1 MKKKL
6 VLIAASL
13 INILTSAQI
22 PQSSY
27 VEKEVFKNEDVV
39 FRQIDEHTWVGNG
52 HLMFN
57 ESLYLIEGKEKAIL
71 IDAGTKIRN
80 LKQIVSRLT
89 DKPITLVASHVHP
102 DHTGE
107 SINDFSTIYINPAD
121 TVNIPAFMPNYKGKV
136 QYLKEG
142 EILDLGNRYIEVIF
156 TPGHTP
162 GSTTFIDK
170 EARYG
175 FSGDAFGSGN
185 LLVFTNLS
193 TLLGTCQKVDLY
205 MKQNNIKYLY
215 PGHYMGANKE
225 NQERVSNLQTL
236 SKDILSG
243 KRKGEVNPKSDV
255 GLNLVVKDFGV
266 AINYNANAIK

>member
-6 VLIAASL
+6 ALVAASL
-13 INILTSAQI
+13 ISILASAQI
-22 PQSSY
+22 PKSTY
-27 VEKEVFKNEDVV
+27 AEKEIFRNEDVV

-57 ESLYLIEGKEKAIL
+57 ETLYLIEGKEKAIL

-80 LKQIVSRLT
+80 LKQIVARLT
-89 DKPITLVASHVHP
+89 DKPVTLVASHVHP

-121 TVNIPAFMPNYKGKV
+121 TVNIPAFMPNYKGNV

-142 EILDLGNRYIEVIF
+142 EILDLGNRCIEVIF

-162 GSTTFIDK
+162 GSTTFMDK
-170 EARYG
+170 EAHYG

-185 LLVFTNLS
+185 LLVFTDLS
-193 TLLGTCQKVDLY
+193 TLLKTCQKVDAY
-205 MKQNNIKYLY
+205 MKQNNIKFLY
-215 PGHYMGANKE
+215 PGHYMGTNKE
-225 NQERVSNLQTL
+225 SQERIGNLQIL

-243 KRKGEVNPKSDV
+243 KRKGEVNPKSAV